1 MSCLVGR
8 AVGVVGDATGPLDRD
23 NCGLWAEDLLVAA
36 MAPAALIALALWLA
50 AVLVGGDL
58 RFVPDRA

>member
-1 MSCLVGR
+1 MAAG
-8 AVGVVGDATGPLDRD
+8 AGDIGPLDRGT
-23 NCGLWAEDLLVAA
+23 CGLWAEDLLAAA
-36 MAPAALIALALWLA
+36 MAAAALIALALWLA